1 METIAAEL
9 VETGAKKDAWGR
21 RLAVREEAQAALA
34 AYERSGLT
42 QREFA
47 KREGIKF
54 FTFTGWL
61 KRYRQPGEKPAFAE
75 VRVAKPTPTPK
86 VTHRSKLTVKL
97 PSGLVV
103 RGTDAGQ
110 MADLIKRLA
119 C

>member
-1 METIAAEL
+1 METIGAEL
-9 VETGAKKDAWGR
+9 VDTGAKRDGRGR

-47 KREGIKF
+47 KRDGIKF
-54 FTFTGWL
+54 HTFTGWL
-61 KRYRQPGEKPAFAE
+61 KRYRQPGGKLAFAE
-75 VRVAKPTPTPK
+75 VRVAKPTP
-86 VTHRSKLTVKL
+86 RSAKLTVKL

-103 RGTDAGQ
+103 RGTDASQ
-110 MADLIKRLA
+110 VAELIRLLS